1 MKKIVYKTDEEGFI
15 LWETGLVID
24 EDEEIPE
31 GYYLQPIYNEGQP
44 AFYKPKWN
52 GETWVEG
59 ATQEEIEAMNDQS
72 KISTIEDRLNAIE
85 LLLLEQ
91 ILSLG
96 EGE

>member
-1 MKKIVYKTDEEGFI
+1 MKRIVYKIDEEGFI
-15 LWETGLVID
+15 LWDTGIVID

-59 ATQEEIEAMNDQS
+59 ATQDEIEELRQQS
-72 KISTIEDRLNAIE
+72 MLPTLEERIEALE
-85 LLLLEQ
+85 QYVLEQ
-91 ILSLG
+91 IFR
-96 EGE
+96 EAK